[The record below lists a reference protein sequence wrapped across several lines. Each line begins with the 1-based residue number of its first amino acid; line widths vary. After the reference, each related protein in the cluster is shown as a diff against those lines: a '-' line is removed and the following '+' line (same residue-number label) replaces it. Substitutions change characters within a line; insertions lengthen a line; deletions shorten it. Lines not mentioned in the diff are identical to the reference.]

1 MKYGLIGEKL
11 GHSFSKPIHEKI
23 AGYCYEIKEIK
34 KEALDGF
41 MKQKDFLG
49 INVTIPYKSE
59 VIAYLDEIDENA
71 KKTGAVNTV
80 VNRDGK
86 LYGFNTDF
94 GGLKMLIERQGF
106 DFSDKKVLVLGS
118 GGTSKTAVAVSQKLG
133 AASIITVSRKGEVN
147 YENVYNL
154 HPDASFIINTTPCG
168 MYPDNQ
174 SLPIDPVR
182 FKGLQGVTDV
192 VYNPLKTRL
201 CIECEKAGIAFSGGL
216 YMLVCQAVLAC
227 EKFMGKSLDV
237 KKLAEEIYG
246 EILSEKRNIVLI
258 GMPGSG
264 KSTIGKALSQKTG
277 KEFLDTDEMI
287 VSSYGNISDIFS
299 QKGEEYFRD
308 IESEAVLEASKLSGK
323 IIATGGGAILRN
335 KNVEHLRQN
344 GCIVFLDRPLCD
356 IIPTDDRPLSKDIR
370 ALEKRFEERYD
381 KYLSAADVKIDIDGI
396 VENSVNK
403 IMENIK

>member
-11 GHSFSKPIHEKI
+11 GHSFSKQIHEKI

-41 MKQKDFLG
+41 MKEKAFLG
-49 INVTIPYKSE
+49 INVTIPYKSD
-59 VIAYLDEIDENA
+59 VMAYLDDIDENA
-71 KKTGAVNTV
+71 EKIGAVNTV
-80 VNRDGK
+80 VNRDGR

-106 DFSDKKVLVLGS
+106 DFTDKKVLVLGS
-118 GGTSKTAVAVSQKLG
+118 GGTSKTAVTVSQRLG
-133 AASIITVSRKGEVN
+133 ASEVIVVSRKGEVN
-147 YENVYNL
+147 YENVYEL
-154 HPDASFIINTTPCG
+154 HSDASFIINTTPCG

-174 SLPIDPVR
+174 SLPIEPAR
-182 FKGLQGVTDV
+182 FKELRGVTDV
-192 VYNPLKTRL
+192 VYNPIKTRL
-201 CIECEKAGIAFSGGL
+201 CIECEKNGIAFSGGL

-227 EKFMGKSLDV
+227 EKFTGKSLGV
-237 KKLAEEIYG
+237 KKLAEELYG
-246 EILSEKRNIVLI
+246 EILSEKRSIVLI

-264 KSTIGKALSQKTG
+264 KTTIGKALSEKTG
-277 KEFLDTDEMI
+277 KAFLDTDEMI
-287 VSSYGNISDIFS
+287 VSSYGSISDIFS

-308 IESEAVLEASKLSGK
+308 LESEAVLEASKLSGK
-323 IIATGGGAILRN
+323 IIATGGGAILRQSN
-335 KNVEHLRQN
+335 IELLRQN

-370 ALEKRFEERYD
+370 ALEKRFEERYY
-381 KYLSAADVKIDIDGI
+381 KYLAAADIRISVDGI
-396 VENSVNK
+396 VENSVSK